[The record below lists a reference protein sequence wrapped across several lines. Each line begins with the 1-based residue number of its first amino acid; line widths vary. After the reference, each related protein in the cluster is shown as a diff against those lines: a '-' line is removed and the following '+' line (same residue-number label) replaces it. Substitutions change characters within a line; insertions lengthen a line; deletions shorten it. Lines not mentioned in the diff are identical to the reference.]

1 MPTAYSF
8 RPCRLLV
15 PIRSIERAGWKAFGD
30 KIRCKYELVR
40 RSFAVVSS
48 FNVDPCFSLNV
59 RIILSP
65 PLLKK
70 LLIIN
75 PDEN

>member
-48 FNVDPCFSLNV
+48 FNVDLYFSLNV
-59 RIILSP
+59 YTHNSFSTVV
-65 PLLKK
+65 KK
-70 LLIIN
+70 IIN
-75 PDEN
+75 Y

>member
-48 FNVDPCFSLNV
+48 FNVDLCFSLNV
-59 RIILSP
+59 YTHNSFSTVV
-65 PLLKK
+65 KK
-70 LLIIN
+70 IIN
-75 PDEN
+75 Y